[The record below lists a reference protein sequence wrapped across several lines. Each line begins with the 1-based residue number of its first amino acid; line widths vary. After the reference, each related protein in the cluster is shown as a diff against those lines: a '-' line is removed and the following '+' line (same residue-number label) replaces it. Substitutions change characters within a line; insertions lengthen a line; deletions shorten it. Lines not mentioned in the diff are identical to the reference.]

1 MPIDYFI
8 VYWLLSVF
16 SMELAQDRIHTIV
29 CRGNYII
36 IYYWTVFIF
45 IYLFQRKTHS
55 CTISNSYN
63 AATYFR
69 WNIYFSEITT
79 FFFINMNNNYV
90 FRFFLQTITL
100 EMSLKNDFHI
110 PFCTFAPLVGKDGR
124 QSPRFIYTLL
134 LQNDYRIKMWNE
146 KIIPSK

>member
-1 MPIDYFI
+1 MPR
-8 VYWLLSVF
+8 
-16 SMELAQDRIHTIV
+16 RILGEI
-29 CRGNYII
+29 YIL
-36 IYYWTVFIF
+36 VKQ
-45 IYLFQRKTHS
+45 LH
-55 CTISNSYN
+55 
-63 AATYFR
+63 
-69 WNIYFSEITT
+69 

-134 LQNDYRIKMWNE
+134 LQNDYRIKM
-146 KIIPSK
+146 